1 MEELKDYKQI
11 EKSEIDGYMVHIYE
25 WVSPSGLIDPK
36 HIVAVH
42 LKKEHKINIEI
53 KTFTE
58 DLQSSMALI
67 DDRLLTGDV
76 YFDAKMLVYGQ
87 YGELALPVFTD
98 EIKHNMMDD
107 DLLRM
112 SINPFVIVIRR
123 FGEARKSEKLDPD
136 IKMAIQ
142 IAKIIENIP
151 ESVVSGHPE
160 PDDDTD
166 NEPLRDLNE

>member
-11 EKSEIDGYMVHIYE
+11 EKSEIDGFMVHIYE
-25 WVSPSGLIDPK
+25 WDSPSGMVDPK

-42 LKKEHKINIEI
+42 LNKEQKINIEI

-87 YGELALPVFTD
+87 HGDLALPVFTD

-142 IAKIIENIP
+142 CAKIIESVP
-151 ESVVSGHPE
+151 ENAVSAQPE
-160 PDDDTD
+160 PDKDDR
-166 NEPLRDLNE
+166 NNPSAI

>member
-25 WVSPSGLIDPK
+25 WNSPSGMVDPK

-42 LKKEHKINIEI
+42 LKKEQKINIEI

-98 EIKHNMMDD
+98 EIKHNMLED
-107 DLLRM
+107 DLMRM

-123 FGEARKSEKLDPD
+123 FGEARKSEKLDSD
-136 IKMAIQ
+136 IKMALQ
-142 IAKIIENIP
+142 IAKIIEGIP
-151 ESVVSGHPE
+151 DSAVSHHPE
-160 PDDDTD
+160 PDEDTH